1 VIPAFGKEGDYMASR
16 AIYRPSKTDRVFDV
30 ANIVIILIF
39 TLIVLYPIIFV
50 VMASVSNPAQ
60 IFDTPLLLWPRGF
73 SLDGYKEILQN
84 KDILVGFKNAIIYT
98 FLGTLVNLIVT
109 TLGAYPLSR
118 KEFVGKGFFTIFFTI
133 TMFFS
138 GGLIP
143 TYLVNQQLG
152 IINTIWVMILPG
164 AVSVYNMILMR
175 TYFQQNIPSELLESA
190 YVDGAND
197 LQLLWKVVLP
207 LSTPI
212 IAVMA
217 MFYGVGRWNDYFNAM
232 IYLQDRSKFPLQLI
246 LREILVQGQFGD
258 TSKALINS
266 ANAQTMLMKLTLKYS
281 VVVVSTLPVLL
292 FYPVV
297 AKYFEKG
304 IMVGAIK
311 G

>member
-1 VIPAFGKEGDYMASR
+1 MASR
-16 AIYRPSKTDRVFDV
+16 AIYKPSKADRVFDV
-30 ANIVIILIF
+30 TNILIISIF
-39 TLIVLYPIIFV
+39 TLIILYPIIFV
-50 VMASVSNPAQ
+50 VMASVSDPSK

-84 KDILVGFKNAIIYT
+84 KDILVGFKNAVIYT
-98 FLGTLVNLIVT
+98 FLGTMVNLIVT

-143 TYLVNQQLG
+143 TYLVNQQIG
-152 IINTIWVMILPG
+152 FVNTIWVMILPG
-164 AVSVYNMILMR
+164 AISVYNMILMR
-175 TYFQQNIPSELLESA
+175 TYFQANIPSELLESA

-246 LREILVQGQFGD
+246 LREILVQNQFGD
-258 TSKALINS
+258 TSKALIAS
-266 ANAQTMLMKLTLKYS
+266 ANAQTMLLKLTLKYS

>member
-1 VIPAFGKEGDYMASR
+1 MAKTR
-16 AIYRPSKTDRVFDV
+16 AIYRPSKGDKVFDIV
-30 ANIVIILIF
+30 NITILLIF
-39 TLIVLYPIIFV
+39 TLLILYPIVFV
-50 VMASVSNPAQ
+50 VNASFSDPTK
-60 IFDTPLLLWPRGF
+60 IFDTPLLLTPRGF
-73 SLDGYKEILQN
+73 SLDGYTEILKN
-84 KDILVGFKNAIIYT
+84 DDILIGFRNAVFYT
-98 FLGTLVNLIVT
+98 FAGTLVNIAVT

-118 KEFVGKGFFTIFFTI
+118 SEFRGKGFFTLFFTI

-152 IINTIWVMILPG
+152 FVNTIWVMILPG
-164 AVSVYNMILMR
+164 ALSVYNMILMR
-175 TYFQQNIPSELLESA
+175 TYFQQNIPGELIESA

-197 LQLLWKVVLP
+197 MQLLWKVVLP

-232 IYLQDRSKFPLQLI
+232 IYLQDRSKFPLQLV

-258 TSKALINS
+258 TSQALLDS
-266 ANAQTMLMKLTLKYS
+266 ASAQTMMLKLTLKYS

>member
-1 VIPAFGKEGDYMASR
+1 MTIR
-16 AIYRPSKTDRVFDV
+16 A
-30 ANIVIILIF
+30 
-39 TLIVLYPIIFV
+39 
-50 VMASVSNPAQ
+50 
-60 IFDTPLLLWPRGF
+60 
-73 SLDGYKEILQN
+73 
-84 KDILVGFKNAIIYT
+84 
-98 FLGTLVNLIVT
+98 
-109 TLGAYPLSR
+109 
-118 KEFVGKGFFTIFFTI
+118 
-133 TMFFS
+133 
-138 GGLIP
+138 
-143 TYLVNQQLG
+143 
-152 IINTIWVMILPG
+152 
-164 AVSVYNMILMR
+164 
-175 TYFQQNIPSELLESA
+175 SELLESA

>member
-1 VIPAFGKEGDYMASR
+1 MASR

-98 FLGTLVNLIVT
+98 FFGTLVNLIVT

>member
-1 VIPAFGKEGDYMASR
+1 MAKTK
-16 AIYRPSKTDRVFDV
+16 AIYRPSKGDKVFDIV
-30 ANIVIILIF
+30 NITILLIF
-39 TLIVLYPIIFV
+39 TILILYPIVFV
-50 VMASVSNPAQ
+50 VNASFSDPTK
-60 IFDTPLLLWPRGF
+60 IFDTPLLLTPRGF
-73 SLDGYKEILQN
+73 SLDGYTEILKN
-84 KDILVGFKNAIIYT
+84 DDILVGFRNAVLYT
-98 FLGTLVNLIVT
+98 FSGTLVNIAVT

-118 KEFVGKGFFTIFFTI
+118 VEFRGKGLFTLFFTI

-164 AVSVYNMILMR
+164 ALSVYNMILMR
-175 TYFQQNIPSELLESA
+175 TYFQQNIPGELIESA

-197 LQLLWKVVLP
+197 MQLLWKVVLP

-217 MFYGVGRWNDYFNAM
+217 MFYGVARWNDYFNAM
-232 IYLQDRSKFPLQLI
+232 IYLQDRSKFPLQLV

-258 TSKALINS
+258 TSQALLDS
-266 ANAQTMLMKLTLKYS
+266 ASAQTMMLKLTLKYS

>member
-1 VIPAFGKEGDYMASR
+1 MAKQSAMRYTRTKGD
-16 AIYRPSKTDRVFDV
+16 KVFDV
-30 ANIVIILIF
+30 VNGVLITIF
-39 TLIVLYPIIFV
+39 TLIVLYPLIFV
-50 VMASVSNPAQ
+50 INASFSDPTRIYEV
-60 IFDTPLLLWPRGF
+60 PLLLWPRGF
-73 SLDGYKEILQN
+73 NWRGYTEILKD
-84 KDILVGFKNAIIYT
+84 KDILIGFKNAVVYT
-98 FLGTLVNLIVT
+98 ALGTVINLVVT

-118 KEFVGKGFFTIFFTI
+118 KELKGKGFFTLFFTV

-164 AVSVYNMILMR
+164 ALGVYNMILMR
-175 TYFQQNIPSELLESA
+175 TYFQQNIPNELVESA
-190 YVDGAND
+190 YIDGAND
-197 LQLLWKVVLP
+197 MQLLWKVVLP

-246 LREILVQGQFGD
+246 LREILIQGKFGD
-258 TSKALINS
+258 S
-266 ANAQTMLMKLTLKYS
+266 ANQTLQGSAQAELMMIKLTLKYS
-281 VVVVSTLPVLL
+281 VVIISSLPVLL

-304 IMVGAIK
+304 ILVGAIK

>member
-1 VIPAFGKEGDYMASR
+1 MAKPK
-16 AIYRPSKTDRVFDV
+16 AIYRPSKGDKVFDIV
-30 ANIVIILIF
+30 NITILLIF
-39 TLIVLYPIIFV
+39 TILILYPIVFV
-50 VMASVSNPAQ
+50 VNASFSDPTK
-60 IFDTPLLLWPRGF
+60 IFDTPLLLTPRGF
-73 SLDGYKEILQN
+73 SLDGYTEILKN
-84 KDILVGFKNAIIYT
+84 DDILVGFRNAVLYT
-98 FLGTLVNLIVT
+98 FSGTLVNIAVT

-118 KEFVGKGFFTIFFTI
+118 VEFRGKGLFTLFFTI

-164 AVSVYNMILMR
+164 ALSVYNMILMR
-175 TYFQQNIPSELLESA
+175 TYFQQNIPGELIESA

-197 LQLLWKVVLP
+197 MQLLWKVVLP

-217 MFYGVGRWNDYFNAM
+217 MFYGVARWNDYFNAM
-232 IYLQDRSKFPLQLI
+232 IYLQDRSKFPLQLV

-258 TSKALINS
+258 TSQALLDS
-266 ANAQTMLMKLTLKYS
+266 ASAQTMMLKLTLKYS

>member
-1 VIPAFGKEGDYMASR
+1 MLKAMYKPTKSD
-16 AIYRPSKTDRVFDV
+16 KVFD
-30 ANIVIILIF
+30 IVNMCILIVF
-39 TLIVLYPIIFV
+39 TLIILYPVLFV
-50 VMASVSNPAQ
+50 VNASFSDPGK

-73 SLDGYKEILQN
+73 SLDGYTEILKN
-84 KDILVGFKNAIIYT
+84 KDIVVGFKNAILYT
-98 FLGTLVNLIVT
+98 GLGTLVNLIVT

-118 KEFVGKGFFTIFFTI
+118 KEFVGKGFFTIVFTI
-133 TMFFS
+133 TMFFN

-164 AVSVYNMILMR
+164 ALSVYNMILMR
-175 TYFQQNIPSELLESA
+175 SYFQQNIPAELIESA

-217 MFYGVGRWNDYFNAM
+217 MFYGVGRWNDYFTAM
-232 IYLQDRSKFPLQLI
+232 IYLADRSKFPLQLI

-258 TSKALINS
+258 TSTAVVSS
-266 ANAQTMLMKLTLKYS
+266 ANAQAMLLKLTLKYS

-292 FYPVV
+292 FYPIV

>member
-1 VIPAFGKEGDYMASR
+1 MAKAK
-16 AIYRPSKTDRVFDV
+16 AIYRPSKGDKVFDIV
-30 ANIVIILIF
+30 NITILLIF
-39 TLIVLYPIIFV
+39 TLLILYPIIFV
-50 VMASVSNPAQ
+50 VNASFSDPTK
-60 IFDTPLLLWPRGF
+60 IFDTPLLLTPRGF
-73 SLDGYKEILQN
+73 SLDGYTEILKN
-84 KDILVGFKNAIIYT
+84 DDILIGFRNAVFYT
-98 FLGTLVNLIVT
+98 FAGTLVNIAVT

-118 KEFVGKGFFTIFFTI
+118 SEFRGKGFFTLFFTI

-152 IINTIWVMILPG
+152 FVNTIWVMILPG
-164 AVSVYNMILMR
+164 ALSVYNMILMR
-175 TYFQQNIPSELLESA
+175 TYFQQNIPGELIESA

-197 LQLLWKVVLP
+197 MQLLWKVVLP

-232 IYLQDRSKFPLQLI
+232 IYLQDRSKFPLQLV

-258 TSKALINS
+258 TSQALLDS
-266 ANAQTMLMKLTLKYS
+266 ASAQTMMLKLTLKYS

>member
-1 VIPAFGKEGDYMASR
+1 MASR